1 MSSDRFKELKEV
13 DEDSKSEL
21 EESKSEEE
29 GSTTGSTSTTNSTD
43 TTGTSSTTEST
54 GTSEDTDTTSSTSS
68 TVSDG
73 TTDDTGSTDT
83 NSDTGSKSTTAGTG
97 SSGTKSGSVKD
108 RNPRMAM
115 FPPEKHKNGYDDA
128 LRKIKALCSLADEE
142 EPNKLSEFSGAVLK
156 HGYRDFKGLCEE
168 LGLEDAYE
176 EYGDVVEG

>member
-21 EESKSEEE
+21 EEKKSDSESKEDSGTT
-29 GSTTGSTSTTNSTD
+29 GSTEASGSTSTTDGTGSDSST
-43 TTGTSSTTEST
+43 STTEST
-54 GTSEDTDTTSSTSS
+54 ETT
-68 TVSDG
+68 G
-73 TTDDTGSTDT
+73 RTDT
-83 NSDTGSKSTTAGTG
+83 NSTTDTNGDTGSNGTTAGTG

-115 FPPEKHKNGYDDA
+115 FPPEMHKNGYDDA